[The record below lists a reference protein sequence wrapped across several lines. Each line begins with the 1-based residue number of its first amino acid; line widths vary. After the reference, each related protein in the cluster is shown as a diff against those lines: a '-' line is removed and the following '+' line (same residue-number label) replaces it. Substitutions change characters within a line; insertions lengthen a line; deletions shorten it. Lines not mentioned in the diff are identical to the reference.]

1 MFSRFCFLLSD
12 IASDFLISHQWQRQR
27 QVKTAYLAH
36 LIGPIF
42 RLVLIW
48 CKFCFLSLEIPCPE
62 IWLAILG
69 ATYCS
74 KCSSLRQTFL
84 TSFPPSLYPN
94 YTLRF
99 NITFKP
105 QNKKINLMVFWN
117 LSWHF
122 WMIPQTERN
131 FNISF
136 GFFLSPCFERSLKDA
151 FWCFSLIMAIVDNQ
165 YNIYFRK
172 PALHPNYVGS

>member
-105 QNKKINLMVFWN
+105 QNKQENKLNGFMKPFMAFLDDSTDRKKCQHKFWI
-117 LSWHF
+117 LSFALF
-122 WMIPQTERN
+122 W
-131 FNISF
+131 
-136 GFFLSPCFERSLKDA
+136 A
-151 FWCFSLIMAIVDNQ
+151 
-165 YNIYFRK
+165 
-172 PALHPNYVGS
+172 